1 VTDEKNNLMKLINQ
15 MLKSTNVFFLPL
27 IGMAFFLGLQDVQ
40 ANEPCRFDPFENRWI
55 GDCPR
60 PVVSAVPYLRIAPD
74 ARSGAMGDAGIGV
87 SPDAN
92 SIHYNASK
100 LVFAEDDFALSAT
113 YTPWLR
119 GLVRDVYLAYLGG
132 YYKLDD
138 MQALGFSLRYFSLGD
153 IQFTDQNGEP
163 LGNGRPNEFDISL
176 SYSRKLG
183 ENFSAGVTGRFI
195 YSNLAAGQTVESV
208 EINAATAAAVDISMT
223 YNTVLS
229 PTSDLSLGLA
239 ITNLGSKVSYTRSQ
253 IKDFLPGNLGIGGA
267 WNINF
272 DDYNRLTIALDFN
285 KLLVPT
291 PLDPLDDGY
300 IERRE
305 QSVMSG
311 VISSFGDAGSFR
323 DELREINISGGV
335 EYWYV
340 DQFAVR
346 AGYHHEHAL
355 KGNRKF
361 LTLGFG
367 VNYNVFGLNFS
378 YLVPTNAQRNPLD
391 NTLRFSLLFNL
402 EAFDEGA

>member
-1 VTDEKNNLMKLINQ
+1 MKINKMLKKNNL
-15 MLKSTNVFFLPL
+15 FFLPL
-27 IGMAFFLGLQDVQ
+27 LGLASFLFMPALE

-74 ARSGAMGDAGIGV
+74 ARSGAMGDAGIAV

-119 GLVRDVYLAYLGG
+119 GLVRDIYLAYLGG

-153 IQFTDQNGEP
+153 IQFTDQNGES
-163 LGNGRPNEFDISL
+163 LGNGRPNEFDLSL
-176 SYSRKLG
+176 SYSRKLS

-195 YSNLAAGQTVESV
+195 YSNLAAGQTVESI
-208 EINAATAAAVDISMT
+208 EINAATAAAVDISLT

-229 PTSDLSLGLA
+229 PLSDLSLGLA

-272 DDYNRLTIALDFN
+272 DDYNRLTFALDFN

-291 PLDPLDDGY
+291 PLDPNDPDYLD
-300 IERRE
+300 RRQ

-311 VISSFGDAGSFR
+311 VVSSFSDGENFTE
-323 DELREINISGGV
+323 ELREIKISGGV
-335 EYWYV
+335 EYWYA

-355 KGNRKF
+355 KGNRKY

-367 VNYNVFGLNFS
+367 VKYNVFGLNFS

-402 EAFDEGA
+402 DAFDEGA